1 MIVLTYILECVSNSV
16 VVNNPYPYQIKTRSL
31 RLLFDRHDQ
40 SNRCSIYAPH
50 PTKAMERDIDTNF
63 WQHGA
68 QKLRKMA
75 ELFRSLAPDQRLV
88 ELPQ

>member
-1 MIVLTYILECVSNSV
+1 
-16 VVNNPYPYQIKTRSL
+16 
-31 RLLFDRHDQ
+31 
-40 SNRCSIYAPH
+40 
-50 PTKAMERDIDTNF
+50 MERDIDTNF